1 MAPIDEITSLTSKDR
16 ILLYLSDFN
25 RMEER
30 YELPPELIQES
41 IAFGTGV
48 QRKHLSQYLDDL
60 IKDGLLVERKAHI
73 KGMKQRMNGYYLSS
87 AGCEKAKVIRD
98 HLGQIVVA
106 VEANGGH
113 RDMKVCEIDTATSVH
128 LTLCDIV
135 REAVQKGKISLAS
148 LEDVETRKREA
159 LEAKEK
165 ASDTYKRALTT
176 AWKDGRVT
184 ATERFLLDE
193 LRKHLRITDDQ
204 HRSLENQILSSIA
217 LDHMEFI
224 RIYRSVM
231 EVALSDGVLEGPEV
245 EILCNL
251 RRVFRISNDEH
262 ADLFKEVQ
270 FEICG
275 PSSSSAAMM
284 SRDDK
289 IC

>member
-16 ILLYLSDFN
+16 ILLYLSDFS
-25 RMEER
+25 RMEDR

-48 QRKHLSQYLDDL
+48 QRKPLSQYLDDL
-60 IKDGLLVERKAHI
+60 ISDGLLVERKAHI
-73 KGMKQRMNGYYLSS
+73 KGMKQRMNGYYLSP
-87 AGCEKAKVIRD
+87 AGCDKAKVMRD
-98 HLGQIVVA
+98 RFGQIVVT
-106 VEANGGH
+106 VDSNGGH
-113 RDMKVCEIDTATSVH
+113 RDMKICDIDDATSVH

-135 REAVQKGKISLAS
+135 REAIQKGSLSLSS
-148 LEDVETRKREA
+148 LEDVETRKRES

-165 ASDTYKRALTT
+165 ASDTYKRALLT

-193 LRKHLRITDDQ
+193 LRKHLKITDGQ
-204 HRSLENQILSSIA
+204 HKTLEDQILGSIA

-251 RRVFRISNDEH
+251 RRVFRISNEEH
-262 ADLFKEVQ
+262 EDLFKEVQ

-275 PSSSSAAMM
+275 PSSSGAII
-284 SRDDK
+284 SREDK
-289 IC
+289 AC